1 MRPPILRTI
10 ATLALSTGLAAGM
23 LPARAADAA
32 GSQACREDAHKL
44 CSSVQPGGGRILACL
59 KQHTSE
65 LSAPCQSALPTL
77 ERCSQEVQSLCGSSG
92 PREMRSCLRE
102 NAAKLSAECRALA
115 PGR

>member
-1 MRPPILRTI
+1 MRPTMLRTI
-10 ATLALSTGLAAGM
+10 ATLALATGLAAGM
-23 LPARAADAA
+23 LPVRAADAA

-77 ERCSQEVQSLCGSSG
+77 ERCSQEVQSLCASSG